1 MSKRINP
8 TKKFK
13 IKKALLEGKSGS
25 AAMIEAGYSEATAN
39 HSLKKM
45 AMYNSVVAEIKASLE
60 AKMVSPEDVLSNLTA
75 IRQLALEKSD
85 LSTAK
90 ECEIW
95 IGKYLAMFTDKSEV
109 KSTPVNQIIIT
120 HDKPIVNNRINELE
134 DSKKVL

>member
-8 TKKFK
+8 AKGLK

-25 AAMIEAGYSEATAN
+25 RAMIEAGYSEATAN

-90 ECEIW
+90 ECQIW

-109 KSTPVNQIIIT
+109 KTTPVNEIRIT
-120 HDKPIVNNRINELE
+120 HIDTKVNRISDVLE
-134 DSKKVL
+134 DSKKLP